1 MSTLNAQPVNNEN
14 PLSAAEIID
23 ASAQPLPL
31 GAGEAVIAFDVGG
44 TDMKSAL
51 FAGDGTML
59 GLTRTPTPLAGA
71 DTPTTVLEAAAQIT
85 ARYAEEFPTV
95 TPRAAG
101 IVVPGLVDDEK
112 GIGIFASNLGWRDA
126 PFKALGETRLGMPV
140 AFSHDVR
147 GAGEAEF
154 RLGAARGVNDAAVL
168 VVGTGI
174 AGAFFI
180 DGKPHIAGGYAG
192 EIGHSIVI
200 PNGLDC
206 PCGGRGHME
215 TLASAGA
222 IARRYS
228 EHSGEAVDG
237 ARAVLLRAQAG
248 DTVAQGIWNDAVN
261 ALALGI
267 AQVITLI
274 APEIVVVGG
283 GLAQAGPALF
293 EPLERELDSML
304 TFHRRPRIVAAQIG
318 EDAGLIGAALGARS
332 LLGRTDA
339 ASGSAA

>member
-1 MSTLNAQPVNNEN
+1 MSTLNDQPVNTH
-14 PLSAAEIID
+14 PLNDGLDVTID
-23 ASAQPLPL
+23 VTASPLPL
-31 GAGEAVIAFDVGG
+31 GAGEAVVAFDVGG

-51 FAGDGTML
+51 FAADGTML

-71 DTPTTVLEAAAQIT
+71 DTPHTVLEAAAQIT
-85 ARYAEEFPTV
+85 ARYAEEFPGV

-112 GIGIFASNLGWRDA
+112 GIGIFASNLGWRNA
-126 PFKALGETRLGMPV
+126 PFKALGEARLGMPV

-154 RLGAARGVNDAAVL
+154 RLGAARGVQDAAVL

-180 DGKPHIAGGYAG
+180 DGKPHVAGGYAG
-192 EIGHSIVI
+192 EIGHSIVVPDGI
-200 PNGLDC
+200 DC
-206 PCGGRGHME
+206 PCGGKGHME

-222 IARRYS
+222 IVRRYA
-228 EHSGEAVDG
+228 EQSGENVDG
-237 ARAVLLRAQAG
+237 ARAVLVRAQAG
-248 DTVAQGIWNDAVN
+248 DALAQSIWDDAVH

-267 AQVITLI
+267 SQVITLI

-293 EPLERELDSML
+293 EPLERQLDAML
-304 TFHRRPRIVAAQIG
+304 TFHRRPRLVAAQIG

-332 LLGRTDA
+332 LLARTHA
-339 ASGSAA
+339 AGGTA

>member
-1 MSTLNAQPVNNEN
+1 MSTLNDQPVN
-14 PLSAAEIID
+14 
-23 ASAQPLPL
+23 AQSLNDGLDVTIEVTATPLPL
-31 GAGEAVIAFDVGG
+31 GAGEAVVAFDVGG

-51 FAGDGTML
+51 FAADGTML

-71 DTPTTVLEAAAQIT
+71 DTPNTVLEAAAQIT
-85 ARYAEEFPTV
+85 ARYAEEFPGV
-95 TPRAAG
+95 APRAAG

-112 GIGIFASNLGWRDA
+112 GIGIFASNLGWRNA
-126 PFKALGETRLGMPV
+126 PFKALGEARLGMPV

-154 RLGAARGVNDAAVL
+154 RLGAARGVQDAAVL

-180 DGKPHIAGGYAG
+180 DGKPHVAGGYAG
-192 EIGHSIVI
+192 EIGHSIVV
-200 PNGLDC
+200 PDGLDC
-206 PCGGRGHME
+206 PCGGKGHME

-222 IARRYS
+222 IVRRYA
-228 EHSGEAVDG
+228 EQSGETVDG
-237 ARAVLLRAQAG
+237 ARAVLVRAQAG
-248 DTVAQGIWNDAVN
+248 DALAQSIWDDAVH

-267 AQVITLI
+267 SQVITLI

-293 EPLERELDSML
+293 QPLERQLDDML
-304 TFHRRPRIVAAQIG
+304 TFHRRPRLVAAQIG

-332 LLGRTDA
+332 LLARTEA
-339 ASGSAA
+339 ARLGA

>member
-1 MSTLNAQPVNNEN
+1 MSTLNDQPVNDAQTLNEST
-14 PLSAAEIID
+14 SAL
-23 ASAQPLPL
+23 PLPL
-31 GAGEAVIAFDVGG
+31 GRGEAVVAFDVGG

-51 FAGDGTML
+51 FSSDGEML

-71 DTPTTVLEAAAQIT
+71 DTPNTVLEAAAQIT
-85 ARYAEEFPTV
+85 ARYAEQFPQV

-101 IVVPGLVDDEK
+101 IVVPGLVDDDK
-112 GIGIFASNLGWRDA
+112 GIGILASNLGWRDA
-126 PFKALGETRLGMPV
+126 PFKALGEARLAMPV

-154 RLGAARGVNDAAVL
+154 RLGAARGVRDAAVL

-180 DGKPHIAGGYAG
+180 DGKPHVAGGYAG

-200 PNGLDC
+200 PDGPDC
-206 PCGGRGHME
+206 ACGGKGHME

-222 IARRYS
+222 IVRRYV
-228 EHSGEAVDG
+228 EQSGEPIDG
-237 ARAVLLRAQAG
+237 ARAVLQRAESG
-248 DTVAQGIWNDAVN
+248 DTLAQSVWNDAVH

-274 APEIVVVGG
+274 APEVVVVGG

-293 EPLERELDSML
+293 DPLERELDSLL
-304 TFHRRPRIVAAQIG
+304 TFHRRPRLLAAQIG

-332 LLGRTDA
+332 LLARTDA
-339 ASGSAA
+339 AAALS